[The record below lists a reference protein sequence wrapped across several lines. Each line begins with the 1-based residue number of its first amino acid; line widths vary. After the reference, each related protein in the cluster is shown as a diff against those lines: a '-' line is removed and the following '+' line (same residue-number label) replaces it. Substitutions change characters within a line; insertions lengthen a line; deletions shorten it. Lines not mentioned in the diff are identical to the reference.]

1 MGRIVAFLY
10 GVICYLIFLGTFL
23 YAIGF
28 VTNVVV
34 PKSIDAPPTAPIGRA
49 LAVNALLLGVFAVQ
63 HSGMAR
69 QGFKRAWTRI
79 VPPAVERSTYVL
91 FASLALILL
100 FWAWEPM
107 GGVVWDVGDGGARAV
122 LLAISLAGWLIV
134 LVSTFL
140 INHFDLFGL
149 RQVFIHLRGGDYHH
163 LGFRTP
169 AFYRY
174 VRHPI
179 YLGFV
184 IAFWAAPT
192 MTVAHLVFALATTAY
207 ILVAIQLEERD
218 LLRFYGGQYEAYRQR
233 VSMLVPL
240 LRKREGRVHSSAAP
254 RSSVELP
261 RH

>member
-1 MGRIVAFLY
+1 MGRIATFLY
-10 GVICYLIFLGTFL
+10 GVVCYAIFFGTFL

-28 VTNVVV
+28 VTNLYV
-34 PKSIDAPPTAPIGRA
+34 PKSIDSPPTTSLGHA
-49 LAVNALLLGVFAVQ
+49 LLVNALLLGVFAVQ

-79 VPPAVERSTYVL
+79 VPAPIERSTYVL

-100 FWAWEPM
+100 FWKWEPM
-107 GGVVWDVGDGGARAV
+107 GGIVWDVQNPLARLILTA
-122 LLAISLAGWLIV
+122 LSLVGFLIV

-149 RQVFIHLRGGDYHH
+149 RQVLLHLRAQPYHE

-169 AFYRY
+169 ALYNY

-179 YLGFV
+179 YLGFIV
-184 IAFWAAPT
+184 AFWAAPT

-207 ILVAIQLEERD
+207 ILIAIQLEERD
-218 LLRFYGGQYEAYRQR
+218 LVHFYGAKYRDYRER
-233 VSMLVPL
+233 VSMLMPL
-240 LRKREGRVHSSAAP
+240 PPKH
-254 RSSVELP
+254 
-261 RH
+261 